1 MKLSGKSLIR
11 GMGCQIIHFSDLAAL
26 VTAQLAQNVR
36 NEQENKTMLND
47 IYESNSNW
55 LKADDIKGRKPVVT
69 ITAAEV
75 KDVFEKKQIVLTFE
89 GKDKQ
94 LGLNF
99 TNASKISELTGTEDF
114 TQWVG
119 VSIKL
124 MVEKVK
130 FQNSM
135 VDAIR
140 IFPEL
145 PNGQQAIAATEQF
158 SGPAADDDIPF

>member
-1 MKLSGKSLIR
+1 
-11 GMGCQIIHFSDLAAL
+11 
-26 VTAQLAQNVR
+26 
-36 NEQENKTMLND
+36 MLND

-55 LKADDIKGRKPVVT
+55 LKADDIKGHKPIVT
-69 ITAAEV
+69 IISAEV
-75 KDVFEKKQIVLTFE
+75 KENTFNGEAKKQIVLAFE

-99 TNASKISELTGTEDF
+99 TNASKIAELTGTEDY
-114 TQWVG
+114 QEWVG
-119 VSIKL
+119 VSLKL

-130 FQNSM
+130 FQNGM

-145 PNGQQAIAATEQF
+145 PEAADQEAASARSAQSQS
-158 SGPAADDDIPF
+158 SGKQADDDNIPF

>member
-1 MKLSGKSLIR
+1 
-11 GMGCQIIHFSDLAAL
+11 
-26 VTAQLAQNVR
+26 
-36 NEQENKTMLND
+36 MLND
-47 IYESNSNW
+47 IYESNSQW
-55 LKADDIKGRKPVVT
+55 LKADDIKGHKPIVT
-69 ITAAEV
+69 IESAEV
-75 KDVFEKKQIVLTFE
+75 KENTFNGETKKQIVLAFE

-99 TNASKISELTGTEDF
+99 TNASKIAELTGTEDYRE
-114 TQWVG
+114 WVG

-130 FQNSM
+130 FQNGM

-145 PNGQQAIAATEQF
+145 PEGQQKAATQQV
-158 SGPAADDDIPF
+158 SGPADDSDIPF